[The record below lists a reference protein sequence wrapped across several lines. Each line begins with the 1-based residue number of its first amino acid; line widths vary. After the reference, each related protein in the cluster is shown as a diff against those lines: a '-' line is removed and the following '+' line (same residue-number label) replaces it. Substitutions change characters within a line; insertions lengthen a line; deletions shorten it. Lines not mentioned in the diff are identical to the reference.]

1 MIVAYFM
8 FKETLNKTKV
18 IAIVLLVT
26 SVVLVTLFQP
36 ETTSDNMENNPVV
49 VQQDTSI
56 TKYIPLSSD
65 DMIYNQVL
73 MIAGGLVAS
82 VCFGSQLLVFKYVM
96 RFTKDTFSIGFGFLF
111 SCGVLGLVSLVINL
125 LTSP

>member
-36 ETTSDNMENNPVV
+36 DTTSDNMENNPVV

-56 TKYIPLSSD
+56 TKYIPLSPD
-65 DMIYNQVL
+65 DMIYNQIL

-82 VCFGSQLLVFKYVM
+82 VSFGSQLLVFKYVM

>member
-36 ETTSDNMENNPVV
+36 DTTSDNMENDPVV

-125 LTSP
+125 LSSP

>member
-36 ETTSDNMENNPVV
+36 DTTSDNMENDPVV

>member
-36 ETTSDNMENNPVV
+36 DTTSDNNDPVV

-56 TKYIPLSSD
+56 TKYIPISSD

>member
-36 ETTSDNMENNPVV
+36 DTTSDNNDPVV

-56 TKYIPLSSD
+56 TKYIPISSD

-125 LTSP
+125 LSSP

>member
-8 FKETLNKTKV
+8 FKETLSKTKV

-36 ETTSDNMENNPVV
+36 DTTSDNNDPVV

-56 TKYIPLSSD
+56 TKYIPISSD

-125 LTSP
+125 LSSP